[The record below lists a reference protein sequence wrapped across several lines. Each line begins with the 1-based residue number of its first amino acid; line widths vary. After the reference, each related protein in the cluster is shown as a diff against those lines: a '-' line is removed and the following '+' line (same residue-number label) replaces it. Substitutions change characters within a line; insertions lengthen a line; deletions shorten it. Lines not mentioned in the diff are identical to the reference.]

1 MPYACGMRFLAHVIS
16 GSGVARQQNVPT
28 LNLALNDVPESLEQ
42 GIYACRVRF
51 EQESPSKPDA
61 RWAGAVMHH
70 GPRFVH
76 RLPVSCEV
84 HLIERMPPET
94 PAVLNVEI
102 VQRLR
107 NVQDFNTP
115 QELQDAIEADIAAAR
130 AILGA

>member
-1 MPYACGMRFLAHVIS
+1 
-16 GSGVARQQNVPT
+16 
-28 LNLALNDVPESLEQ
+28 
-42 GIYACRVRF
+42 
-51 EQESPSKPDA
+51 
-61 RWAGAVMHH
+61 MHH